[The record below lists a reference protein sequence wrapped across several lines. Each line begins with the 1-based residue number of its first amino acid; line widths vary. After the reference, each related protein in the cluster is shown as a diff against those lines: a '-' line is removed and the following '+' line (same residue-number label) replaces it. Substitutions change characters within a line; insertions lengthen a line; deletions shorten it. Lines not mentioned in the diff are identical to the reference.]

1 MLVWTRNTN
10 WTLIKLYACGFKK
23 LKNLFFPLMLFPL
36 ILVKFVLIIWW
47 ISGCPPRAVPLSRS
61 STRIVQNLRS
71 WHFLI
76 SSWRHL
82 EQLLDTSW
90 QFLINREAPI
100 FFLKISKIFVTIWHI
115 LSLLDDILVVLFAS
129 HWLLDGVS
137 VASWCILSR
146 LDNSGGEKVVTN
158 QEEVCKNHQE
168 DPRICQEVAKKQ
180 SRNRQKF
187 TANCYVILRI
197 ISVIESFLA
206 CGWTIAYHVIK
217 WWTSYP
223 RKPWIVDFGSRFFT
237 GCDDVIRE

>member
-1 MLVWTRNTN
+1 
-10 WTLIKLYACGFKK
+10 
-23 LKNLFFPLMLFPL
+23 MLFPL

-47 ISGCPPRAVPLSRS
+47 ISGCPPRVVPLSRS

-90 QFLINREAPI
+90 QFLINREAPRI
-100 FFLKISKIFVTIWHI
+100 ILKISKIFVTIWHI
-115 LSLLDDILVVLFAS
+115 LSLLDDILVLFAS

-158 QEEVCKNHQE
+158 QEE

-187 TANCYVILRI
+187 TANCYVILR
-197 ISVIESFLA
+197 STATRLLNSFK
-206 CGWTIAYHVIK
+206 T
-217 WWTSYP
+217 
-223 RKPWIVDFGSRFFT
+223 
-237 GCDDVIRE
+237 

>member
-1 MLVWTRNTN
+1 
-10 WTLIKLYACGFKK
+10 
-23 LKNLFFPLMLFPL
+23 MLFPL

-90 QFLINREAPI
+90 HFLTI
-100 FFLKISKIFVTIWHI
+100 LDKSGSSKIFCENFKNIRDDLTYLVTSWRY
-115 LSLLDDILVVLFAS
+115 LSSLVC
-129 HWLLDGVS
+129 VS
-137 VASWCILSR
+137 LASWCILSR

-168 DPRICQEVAKKQ
+168 DLRICQEAIKKPAKIHRKLL
-180 SRNRQKF
+180 RNI
-187 TANCYVILRI
+187 T
-197 ISVIESFLA
+197 
-206 CGWTIAYHVIK
+206 
-217 WWTSYP
+217 
-223 RKPWIVDFGSRFFT
+223 
-237 GCDDVIRE
+237 